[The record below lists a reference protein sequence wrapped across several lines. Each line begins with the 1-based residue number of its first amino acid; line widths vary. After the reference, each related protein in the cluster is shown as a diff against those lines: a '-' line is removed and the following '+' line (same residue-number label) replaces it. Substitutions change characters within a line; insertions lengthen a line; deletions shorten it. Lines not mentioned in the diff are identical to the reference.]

1 MLWLKKLAVCYFQ
14 FQTVIQINSFC
25 STHLFETVPFCWCS
39 ILFNSSEAKTIPLS
53 VWLSWE
59 ETQSDMNKAPVS
71 ECGDYFGNYLR
82 RKFPKVDWH
91 FQNVT
96 SRFTFSTIDE
106 DKESLLEELSVG
118 APPGATLQKSSLW
131 AGTFWRV
138 PQRHSRQ
145 RAHSYNTWPRN
156 VETSHYFC
164 GWNLADYANDDLIV
178 NRWHSSS
185 LCS

>member
-1 MLWLKKLAVCYFQ
+1 MTKKTSCVLLSVSDSDTDQQLLFDSPLWDGSLLLV
-14 FQTVIQINSFC
+14 
-25 STHLFETVPFCWCS
+25 
-39 ILFNSSEAKTIPLS
+39 FNSLQFFGGQNHPAICLVVLGRDAVGHE
-53 VWLSWE
+53 
-59 ETQSDMNKAPVS
+59 QPVS

-156 VETSHYFC
+156 VETSHDFC